1 MIYGDRYRALDD
13 TSSSES
19 NMESASP
26 RNPTPTLVGLAVALF
41 SLPAFMAI
49 YRSINGDNHSNLEVL
64 EREFGVFLLVGLLI
78 WIIKRWE
85 HLPVTSIGLR
95 VDQLRTSLLRGLWF
109 AAIVL
114 AVTVGLYLMLRALGI
129 HLGEEHGAVFHPSLL
144 VVTVSTLRA
153 GIAEE
158 MFYRGFA
165 FERLQSLTGS
175 KLLAGLVPLMI
186 FAMSHYR
193 QGVGGVIAAFVLGG
207 ILTAFYIKYRDLL
220 ANMLAHFLSDFV
232 LNVVLPLFS
241 GR

>member
-1 MIYGDRYRALDD
+1 MS
-13 TSSSES
+13 TSES
-19 NMESASP
+19 IMESTYSR
-26 RNPTPTLVGLAVALF
+26 RNRTPTLVGLAVALF
-41 SLPAFMAI
+41 ALPAFMAI
-49 YRSINGDNHSNLEVL
+49 YRSVRGDNHSNLEVL

-78 WIIKRWE
+78 WIIRRWE
-85 HLPVTSIGLR
+85 HLSLASIGLR
-95 VDQLRTSLLRGLWF
+95 VNQLQTSLLRGLWF

-114 AVTVGLYLMLRALGI
+114 AATVGLYLMLRGLGI

-193 QGVGGVIAAFVLGG
+193 QGAGGIIAAFVLGG
-207 ILTAFYIKYRDLL
+207 IGYPRSMTPVCRW
-220 ANMLAHFLSDFV
+220 
-232 LNVVLPLFS
+232 
-241 GR
+241 R

>member
-1 MIYGDRYRALDD
+1 
-13 TSSSES
+13 
-19 NMESASP
+19 MESTSSP
-26 RNPTPTLVGLAVALF
+26 RNRTPTIVGLAVALF
-41 SLPAFMAI
+41 ALPAFMAI
-49 YRSINGDNHSNLEVL
+49 YRSIKGDNHSNLEVL

-78 WIIKRWE
+78 WIIQRWE
-85 HLPVTSIGLR
+85 HLPLTSIGLR
-95 VDQLRTSLLRGLWF
+95 ANQLRTSLLRGLWF

-114 AVTVGLYLMLRALGI
+114 AVTVGLYLMLGGLGI

-193 QGVGGVIAAFVLGG
+193 QGVGGIIAAFVLGG
-207 ILTAFYIKYRDLL
+207 ILTAFYIRYRDLL
-220 ANMLAHFLSDFV
+220 ANMLAHFLGDFV

>member
-1 MIYGDRYRALDD
+1 M
-13 TSSSES
+13 SSSES
-19 NMESASP
+19 IMESTSP
-26 RNPTPTLVGLAVALF
+26 RRNRTPTLVGLAVALF
-41 SLPAFMAI
+41 ALPAFMAI

-85 HLPVTSIGLR
+85 RLPVTSIGLR
-95 VDQLRTSLLRGLWF
+95 FNQLRTSLLRGLWF

-114 AVTVGLYLMLRALGI
+114 AVTVGLYLMLRGLGI

-158 MFYRGFA
+158 IFYRGFA

-175 KLLAGLVPLMI
+175 KILAGLLPLMI
-186 FAMSHYR
+186 FAISHYR

-207 ILTAFYIKYRDLL
+207 ILTAFYIKYRDLS
-220 ANMLAHFLSDFV
+220 ANMLAHFLADFV
-232 LNVVLPLFS
+232 LNVALPFFS